1 MNAHTGDLLVKE
13 IAPRLATLLPHSV
26 TPFGTEDL
34 DELRQDAMALAA
46 KLLTRAVE
54 TGKAVTPGNIAHYT
68 VQLMR
73 AGRRSTGATATDALA
88 PLTAIRGR
96 AKVTSTEQPVGA
108 EGGHPMTVGDL
119 LSEPRDD
126 PATEA
131 LRHVAWEELGQK
143 LTTREKA
150 VLGAL
155 AEGRGLRE
163 TARELGLC
171 ASAMSA
177 ARNSLAGRITEEW
190 GDDAVWEAG
199 REPDWKPTIDAY
211 RQRRVP
217 RGAEG

>member
-1 MNAHTGDLLVKE
+1 MVHE

-34 DELRQDAMALAA
+34 DELRQDAIALAA

-73 AGRRSTGATATDALA
+73 SGRRSTGATATDAMA
-88 PLTAIRGR
+88 PMTGLRGR
-96 AKVTSTEQPVGA
+96 ARVNSTEQPVSSAGDA
-108 EGGHPMTVGDL
+108 GEPVTLGDL
-119 LSEPRDD
+119 LADDRDD

-131 LRHVAWEELGQK
+131 LRHLAWEEIGEK
-143 LTTREKA
+143 LSPREKA
-150 VLGAL
+150 VLAAL

-163 TARELGLC
+163 TGRELGLC

-177 ARNSLAGRITEEW
+177 ARGSLADRIRDEW
-190 GDDAVWEAG
+190 GEDAVQEAG
-199 REPDWKPTIDAY
+199 REPDWKPTLYAY
-211 RQRRVP
+211 RQRRAL
-217 RGAEG
+217 RCAEV